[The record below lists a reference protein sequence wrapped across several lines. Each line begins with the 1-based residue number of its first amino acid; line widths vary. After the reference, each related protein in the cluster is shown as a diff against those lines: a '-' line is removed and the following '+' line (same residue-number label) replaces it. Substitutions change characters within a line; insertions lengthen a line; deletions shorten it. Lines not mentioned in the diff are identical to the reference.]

1 MNENVYPA
9 ALIARTAP
17 PSPFPSCCRLPR
29 RFMLQFSSEPVGS
42 VSKPTV
48 PLRSPPHRHPLAVPR
63 VHRRANRRGVQCRVD
78 FFISYHRMFDR
89 MPRSLEC
96 SIKCSQAPH
105 TSAHTQTYAFSNLQ
119 PDPCAD
125 AIADPCA
132 DPITDPLTDP
142 KANPLTDPKA
152 NPIADPTAEARQAA
166 LCSAVQGQQLLQGQ
180 NGGSDECRQHTEGL
194 PIQRPE
200 SGL

>member
-1 MNENVYPA
+1 
-9 ALIARTAP
+9 
-17 PSPFPSCCRLPR
+17 
-29 RFMLQFSSEPVGS
+29 
-42 VSKPTV
+42 
-48 PLRSPPHRHPLAVPR
+48 
-63 VHRRANRRGVQCRVD
+63 
-78 FFISYHRMFDR
+78 

-142 KANPLTDPKA
+142 CADPITDPLTDPKANPLTDPKA

-166 LCSAVQGQQLLQGQ
+166 LCSAVQGQQLLQGEDA
-180 NGGSDECRQHTEGL
+180 GPDECCQHTPSL
-194 PIQRPE
+194 QSQRPE